1 MKPQDSSWGLS
12 KRSTSSIFVL
22 VTIKKKHFFT
32 YIKFHHIV
40 FSCLIM
46 IRSHEIMARQE
57 ATMMMIKSHDFLS
70 DLQVR
75 NLMLSTTEETLF
87 QEFSHFKPG
96 SVERVKKLTDYA
108 FVHYY
113 CREDALAALAIMNG
127 VQIDGATIEVMLAK
141 PATIKEDSNSSRK
154 HGNRG
159 YLGNSSTAS
168 GGKVCMYRS
177 NGGMMVG
184 ASNEDG
190 HLRTMTLPSCMGSP
204 VYTAQAG

>member
-1 MKPQDSSWGLS
+1 M
-12 KRSTSSIFVL
+12 T
-22 VTIKKKHFFT
+22 
-32 YIKFHHIV
+32 
-40 FSCLIM
+40 
-46 IRSHEIMARQE
+46 RQNV
-57 ATMMMIKSHDFLS
+57 TMMMMRSRDFLS

-75 NLMLSTTEETLF
+75 NLMLSTTEETVF
-87 QEFSHFKPG
+87 QEFSYFKPG

-141 PATIKEDSNSSRK
+141 PVTIKEDSNGSRR

-177 NGGMMVG
+177 NGGMMGG

-190 HLRTMTLPSCMGSP
+190 HLRTNALSSCMGSP
-204 VYTAQAG
+204 VYTAQAGEGGWFKEVICFLLFLEMDVFTF

>member
-1 MKPQDSSWGLS
+1 
-12 KRSTSSIFVL
+12 
-22 VTIKKKHFFT
+22 
-32 YIKFHHIV
+32 
-40 FSCLIM
+40 
-46 IRSHEIMARQE
+46 
-57 ATMMMIKSHDFLS
+57 MMRSHDFLS

-87 QEFSHFKPG
+87 QEFSQFKPG

-141 PATIKEDSNSSRK
+141 PATIKEDSNSSSRR

-159 YLGNSSTAS
+159 YLGNGSTAS
-168 GGKVCMYRS
+168 GGKAFMYRS
-177 NGGMMVG
+177 NGGMVGG

-204 VYTAQAG
+204 VYTAQAGEGVV

>member
-1 MKPQDSSWGLS
+1 MPKIINFCPGDN
-12 KRSTSSIFVL
+12 KNET
-22 VTIKKKHFFT
+22 FFT
-32 YIKFHHIV
+32 YFKFHHIV

-46 IRSHEIMARQE
+46 MRSHE
-57 ATMMMIKSHDFLS
+57 FLS

-75 NLMLSTTEETLF
+75 NLMLNTTEETLF

-141 PATIKEDSNSSRK
+141 PATIKEDSNSNRR

-177 NGGMMVG
+177 NGGMMGG
-184 ASNEDG
+184 ASNEDS

-204 VYTAQAG
+204 VYTAQAGEGDGLKKLFDFCWFWNGMILHFKC